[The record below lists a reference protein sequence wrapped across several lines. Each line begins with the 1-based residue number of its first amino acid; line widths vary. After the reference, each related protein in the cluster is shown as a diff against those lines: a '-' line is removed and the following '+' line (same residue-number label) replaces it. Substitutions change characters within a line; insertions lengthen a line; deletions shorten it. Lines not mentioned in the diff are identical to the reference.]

1 MSTLKLFWLL
11 RLKSFKAELQYPA
24 NFLAGLLGT
33 SLIGGVDILL
43 LLVPATAFK
52 TIGGWDFWQ
61 LGFMFALWKMSHGL
75 HEALFIPFR
84 GKHDE
89 FLRMG
94 DYDSFLVRPMHPIL
108 QILARS
114 EFVVANTL
122 AEWIPS
128 VTMFFI
134 CAPHVQAPW
143 NPGNV
148 VFLLL
153 LLFSGAVIEWAVY
166 LFISSFGFWFV
177 RTNALRGIAGTFLF
191 RAANYPLHIYGRAF
205 PLIMTFIFPFAF
217 MAYYPTHHFFGTQ
230 NPLFSP
236 WLPYLT
242 PLAAVISLSLAWAF
256 WSVGIQRYQS
266 SGT

>member
-1 MSTLKLFWLL
+1 MLKIFFLL
-11 RLKSFKAELQYPA
+11 KLKSFKAELQYPV
-24 NFLAGLLGT
+24 NFFSGMLGT
-33 SLIGGVDILL
+33 SLIGVMDIMM
-43 LLVPATAFK
+43 LLVPVTAFK

-75 HEALFIPFR
+75 HELLFLPFR
-84 GKHDE
+84 GQHDE

-94 DYDSFLVRPMHPIL
+94 DYDSFLIRPLHPIV

-114 EFVVANTL
+114 EFVLANAL
-122 AEWIPS
+122 SEWLPS

-134 CAPHVQAPW
+134 CAPHVEVPW
-143 NPGNV
+143 SLGNIA
-148 VFLLL
+148 FLLVL
-153 LLFSGAVIEWAVY
+153 LVSGAVIEWAVY
-166 LFISSFGFWFV
+166 LFISTFGFWFV

-205 PLIMTFIFPFAF
+205 PFIMTFIFPFAF
-217 MAYYPTHHFFGTQ
+217 MAYYPTHYFFNTP
-230 NPLFSP
+230 NLLFSP

-242 PLAAVISLSLAWAF
+242 PLVAVVSLAIAWSF
-256 WSVGIQRYQS
+256 WSVGVQKYQS